1 MLCVTRPA
9 VVYLAFVLA
18 FGADTPKL
26 MGTELTMQSCNAVIA
41 HMAAMQPPAKAGAW
55 YCQPAVKAGAQ

>member
-1 MLCVTRPA
+1 MTH

-26 MGTELTMQSCNAVIA
+26 MGTELTMQSCTAVIT
-41 HMAAMQPPAKAGAW
+41 HMAAMQAQGKGSAW
-55 YCQPAVKAGAQ
+55 YCQPAIKGGPAQ

>member
-1 MLCVTRPA
+1 MTH

-26 MGTELTMQSCNAVIA
+26 MGTEHRRHHPHGCDAS
-41 HMAAMQPPAKAGAW
+41 AG
-55 YCQPAVKAGAQ
+55 